1 MRRKAVIVFNIFIVI
16 FTLVGVYIMLD
27 HNSNDGSLLSSSGW
41 ENLKYFTVLSNIFC
55 GIVAVIFLV
64 QALLV
69 GRGKMIAEKKK
80 EADGPTVVL
89 HRKDQKVGYPLGI
102 MILKLTAAAAVAV
115 TFLVV
120 ACFFGPLYT
129 YPVLYRGSNLW
140 FHLIIPVIAMAE
152 FCLLDGEIPF
162 KMTLVSGAPA
172 LIYGACY
179 LANILINGKGEWP
192 NTNDWYGFMNWG
204 FGVSI
209 VIFAMIVFVSWSVSC
224 LLRWINLF
232 VNRENN
238 R

>member
-64 QALLV
+64 QAMLV

-120 ACFFGPLYT
+120 ACFFGNKRYKPIH
-129 YPVLYRGSNLW
+129 PVFNL
-140 FHLIIPVIAMAE
+140 
-152 FCLLDGEIPF
+152 LLKTGWKTVWNFRIQLF
-162 KMTLVSGAPA
+162 Q
-172 LIYGACY
+172 
-179 LANILINGKGEWP
+179 
-192 NTNDWYGFMNWG
+192 
-204 FGVSI
+204 
-209 VIFAMIVFVSWSVSC
+209 
-224 LLRWINLF
+224 LRFSTTRWKT
-232 VNRENN
+232 RPS
-238 R
+238 

>member
-55 GIVAVIFLV
+55 GIVAIIFLV

-140 FHLIIPVIAMAE
+140 FHLIIPVIAMTE

-162 KMTLVSGAPA
+162 KMTLVSW
-172 LIYGACY
+172 
-179 LANILINGKGEWP
+179 INGKGEWP